1 MKELF
6 ESLGE
11 TTLKKEVELIFPLL
25 RGNFT
30 LSQIKL
36 LSILILFVCFDY
48 FEINDFELK
57 IFRIL
62 SF

>member
-1 MKELF
+1 MKF
-6 ESLGE
+6 KRNDRK
-11 TTLKKEVELIFPLL
+11 KKEVELIFPLL
-25 RGNFT
+25 RGTFT
-30 LSQIKL
+30 LSYFCQIKL
-36 LSILILFVCFDY
+36 ISILILFVCFIY